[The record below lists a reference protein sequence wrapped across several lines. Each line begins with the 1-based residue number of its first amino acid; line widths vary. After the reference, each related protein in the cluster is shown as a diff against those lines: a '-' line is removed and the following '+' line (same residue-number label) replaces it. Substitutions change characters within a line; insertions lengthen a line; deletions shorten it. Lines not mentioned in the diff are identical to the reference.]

1 MYILIL
7 EVLAHMASLLVG
19 LLVAGVFGS
28 LAREGAGVYGD
39 PSPQPT
45 RRVVLDQAGA
55 APRLLNEIRQ
65 ADGWIAREL
74 GAIPPVAKRRVGQ
87 GVADLRPGPQH
98 HVARVGSSDPCPP

>member
-7 EVLAHMASLLVG
+7 EVLAGLASLLVG
-19 LLVAGVFGS
+19 LLVAVVFGS

-98 HVARVGSSDPCPP
+98 HVARVG

>member
-7 EVLAHMASLLVG
+7 EVLAGLTSLLVG
-19 LLVAGVFGS
+19 LLVAVVFGS

-39 PSPQPT
+39 PSPQAP
-45 RRVVLDQAGA
+45 RGVGLDQGGA
-55 APRLLNEIRQ
+55 AQRLCTEMRQ

-98 HVARVGSSDPCPP
+98 HVAKVGSSDPCPP